1 MKKKLEFPIIS
12 AVLMV
17 IYLAGGI
24 LVMCLP
30 PASPVAWGM
39 DFPTFTIMYGGY
51 AFIILA
57 CLYHSKTNR

>member
-1 MKKKLEFPIIS
+1 
-12 AVLMV
+12 MV

-30 PASPVAWGM
+30 HASPVAWGM